1 MPKKVENFKCAFDCL
16 SDTHIASDQCI
27 ACQRRAFS
35 NHNSMQ
41 FSTLSIS
48 VHWFSFIFCV
58 LILQINFQWKKCFE
72 GEKKNGSVL
81 PAQLVQLC
89 DYWLAFGFVFYKWT
103 KSRSYFRWIEFHG
116 LTLAQ
121 LNCHR
126 EIQYREKVMALDVF
140 EGNTRESEWVRWK
153 ERVM

>member
-72 GEKKNGSVL
+72 GEKKRFSTASAVGSIVWLLAGFWLCILQVDKIAIIFSMDRIPWLNIGTVEL
-81 PAQLVQLC
+81 PQ
-89 DYWLAFGFVFYKWT
+89 
-103 KSRSYFRWIEFHG
+103 
-116 LTLAQ
+116 
-121 LNCHR
+121 
-126 EIQYREKVMALDVF
+126 
-140 EGNTRESEWVRWK
+140 GNTIPRKSDGVGCIWGQY
-153 ERVM
+153 

>member
-1 MPKKVENFKCAFDCL
+1 MHLTAYQIRILLPTNVLPVKDAHFPITIPCNFPLFRYPFIDFRSFFVCWFCK
-16 SDTHIASDQCI
+16 
-27 ACQRRAFS
+27 
-35 NHNSMQ
+35 
-41 FSTLSIS
+41 SIFNGKS
-48 VHWFSFIFCV
+48 VS
-58 LILQINFQWKKCFE
+58 K
-72 GEKKNGSVL
+72 GRKNGSVL